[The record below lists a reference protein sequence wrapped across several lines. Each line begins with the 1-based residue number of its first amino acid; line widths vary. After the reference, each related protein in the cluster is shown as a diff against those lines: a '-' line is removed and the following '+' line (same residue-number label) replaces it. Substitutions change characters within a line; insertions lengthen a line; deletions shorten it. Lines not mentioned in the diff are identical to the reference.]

1 MQAERVADLFTVIM
15 TGTEA
20 RRPSHGELL
29 QAFSLAFN
37 DSACDALRVTVAA
50 LLEAREQP
58 LLARALRREE
68 IEEEE
73 ETQRVP
79 DFGKGRVP
87 SLGERKSL
95 ARRNDRDLI
104 ARVLRDPHPDVIRIL
119 LGNPALT
126 EEDVVRL
133 CARRP
138 ASREVQREVFGSP
151 RWIVRYTVKTALVL
165 NPYTPIDVA
174 LQIAPHLKA
183 QDLRRVARSNDLGSE
198 LRQACGQLTGQN
210 GDRSALH

>member
-1 MQAERVADLFTVIM
+1 MPAAHAEADSLARTTAAIADHAMRAAYVRHTLLSMQAERVADIFTVIM
-15 TGTEA
+15 SGAEA

-29 QAFSLAFN
+29 QAFSLALN

-58 LLARALRREE
+58 LLARALRRED

-79 DFGKGRVP
+79 EFGKGRVP
-87 SLGERKSL
+87 SLGERKAL

-104 ARVLRDPHPDVIRIL
+104 TRVLRDPHPDVIRIL

-138 ASREVQREVFGSP
+138 AS
-151 RWIVRYTVKTALVL
+151 
-165 NPYTPIDVA
+165 
-174 LQIAPHLKA
+174 
-183 QDLRRVARSNDLGSE
+183 
-198 LRQACGQLTGQN
+198 
-210 GDRSALH
+210 

>member
-1 MQAERVADLFTVIM
+1 KA
-15 TGTEA
+15 
-20 RRPSHGELL
+20 
-29 QAFSLAFN
+29 
-37 DSACDALRVTVAA
+37 
-50 LLEAREQP
+50 
-58 LLARALRREE
+58 
-68 IEEEE
+68 
-73 ETQRVP
+73 
-79 DFGKGRVP
+79 
-87 SLGERKSL
+87 L

-104 ARVLRDPHPDVIRIL
+104 TRVLRDPHPDVIRIL

-133 CARRP
+133 WARRP

-165 NPYTPIDVA
+165 NPYTPVDVA

-183 QDLRRVARSNDLGSE
+183 QDLRRVARSNDLRTE